1 MTDTSDTN
9 SPNRRTV
16 LGAMAGAVPAYAAVA
31 MGGSVHAK
39 ESSMAQDKAAPV
51 AVSNKFIY
59 IHETIEITVKHRT
72 DFLNHFVSWA
82 PTSRQLYNM
91 RLCGVWAVNG
101 STHNWPEAIVLWELD
116 GGASFSKML
125 SGEYAHLTDP
135 NAPAG
140 DHYTLYWGRAPE
152 GVTDTKGTD
161 RLLAPTSYTQSLAQN
176 IDRKLNGAGF
186 LHETIKGPPGSIN
199 GFLDRMGKTW
209 VPTAERLGLKLMGA
223 YRSML
228 LNDSE
233 GIVMWAVPTWDDW
246 VRYEAALH
254 TDPAAIA
261 WRAEAAK
268 LGIDWEGKFLNQA
281 KGSPLNV
288 GKIL

>member
-1 MTDTSDTN
+1 MTETSDMN
-9 SPNRRTV
+9 APNRRTV
-16 LGAMAGAVPAYAAVA
+16 LGVMAGAVPAYAAAVV
-31 MGGSVHAK
+31 GGGVEAK
-39 ESSMAQDKAAPV
+39 ETSMAQDTAAPV

-59 IHETIEITVKHRT
+59 IHETIEITVKSRT
-72 DFLNHFVSWA
+72 KYLDHFVSWA
-82 PTSRQLYNM
+82 PTSRKLYNM

-101 STHNWPEAIVLWELD
+101 STHRWPEAVVLWELD
-116 GGASFSKML
+116 GGSAFSKML
-125 SGEYAHLTDP
+125 SGEYAHLKDP

-140 DHYTLYWGRAPE
+140 DHYTLYWGNAPE

-161 RLLAPTSYTQSLAQN
+161 RLLAPTSYTHSLAEN
-176 IDRKLNGAGF
+176 LARKINGAGF

-199 GFLDRMGKTW
+199 AFLDRMGKSW
-209 VPTAERLGLKLMGA
+209 VPIAERLGLKLVGA

-233 GIVMWAVPTWDDW
+233 AVALWAIPTWDDW

-254 TDPAAIA
+254 TDREAVA

-268 LGIDWEGKFLNQA
+268 AGIDWEGKFLNQA
-281 KGSPLNV
+281 KGSPFNV